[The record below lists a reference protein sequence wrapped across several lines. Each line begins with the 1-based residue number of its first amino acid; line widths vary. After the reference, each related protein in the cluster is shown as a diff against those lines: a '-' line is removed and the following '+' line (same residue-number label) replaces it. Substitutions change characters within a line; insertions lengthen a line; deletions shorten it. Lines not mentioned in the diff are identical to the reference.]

1 MVVCILL
8 ETIPNVKYNLKIKQI
23 YSVLPL
29 NLIRL
34 KPFGAKIKEHHQH
47 KLNFIH
53 YKRGDNLF
61 EIVYATVYSYGRL

>member
-1 MVVCILL
+1 MVDCILL

-61 EIVYATVYSYGRL
+61 EIVYATVYSYGR